1 MRTYVKILAIIAIT
15 LTLFNVNVIA
25 GISFFVLA
33 MILVF
38 YTNPSYE
45 ITTFEMP
52 TFKTYNDFKKSKWFS
67 YIQTVYGSVPDKNEF
82 PLDLNYFS
90 VLYQNALDKA
100 QINIKKYISPPNTC
114 PNKQNQLFTNMSNDW
129 DPPYTVYLA
138 KIPPYT
144 PIENNKWIEVTHY
157 GSKRQEQDPKTIVG
171 SWMYITPGSGI
182 FFYTGNTISF
192 PDHPDAVK
200 YFLNEDCIS
209 NAKPDQ
215 TECIDQF
222 VRLFTTAKN
231 KGYDSVQFIAHG
243 DQRCGL
249 MSREIIDVKGN
260 SNFSCGYPDTSTLPY
275 KTGWNHNKDCHCTQD
290 PSSPYSSFLNCS
302 H

>member
-1 MRTYVKILAIIAIT
+1 
-15 LTLFNVNVIA
+15 
-25 GISFFVLA
+25 
-33 MILVF
+33 
-38 YTNPSYE
+38 
-45 ITTFEMP
+45 MP
-52 TFKTYNDFKKSKWFS
+52 RFKTYNDFKKSKWFS

-114 PNKQNQLFTNMSNDW
+114 PNKQNQLFTNMSGVW
-129 DPPYTVYLA
+129 DPPNTLYLA
-138 KIPPYT
+138 KIPPYV
-144 PIENNKWIEVTHY
+144 PIESNKWIEVTHS
-157 GSKRQEQDPKTIVG
+157 GSDRQDPILDPILIVG

-200 YFLNEDCIS
+200 YFLNEDCMS

-215 TECIDQF
+215 TECYDQF